1 LNIKKV
7 EEGSIVF
14 EFMEAVLPTAI
25 VAAGNANTL
34 IDFGQHLKNL
44 AQSLTTGSQIPAE
57 GYNQESLS
65 NISKIVQPLARN
77 PDSNL
82 GFSVMTH
89 GGQTIFNDC
98 TFNLNSTEGNA
109 LQNRA
114 QGAKETLRESVSRTE
129 ESKEHVLLRL
139 ARLDREAD
147 SKQDRGIIEAFEV
160 NKARKLLFDDD
171 SIKARF
177 MESDQ
182 NAFKCLYYVDA
193 IAMYQEGRIIA
204 YRITNLHDVFEAE
217 D

>member
-1 LNIKKV
+1 
-7 EEGSIVF
+7 
-14 EFMEAVLPTAI
+14 M
-25 VAAGNANTL
+25 
-34 IDFGQHLKNL
+34 
-44 AQSLTTGSQIPAE
+44 
-57 GYNQESLS
+57 
-65 NISKIVQPLARN
+65 
-77 PDSNL
+77 
-82 GFSVMTH
+82 
-89 GGQTIFNDC
+89 
-98 TFNLNSTEGNA
+98 
-109 LQNRA
+109 
-114 QGAKETLRESVSRTE
+114 
-129 ESKEHVLLRL
+129 